1 MGATVKGLQE
11 LLDKLKK
18 NEDLT
23 PVKMIVKKHG
33 SQMHNKAVRLAPVGT
48 EASTGI
54 KGYKGGTLRRS
65 IQKSVFSGGLTVIVD
80 ATAEYSMYVEY
91 GTRYMQAQPFIRPA
105 YYGQVSKFINDIQ
118 KLMK

>member
-11 LLDKLKK
+11 LLNKLKK

-33 SQMHNKAVRLAPVGT
+33 SQMHNKAVRLAPVDT
-48 EASTGI
+48 
-54 KGYKGGTLRRS
+54 GTLRRS
-65 IQKSVFSGGLTVIVD
+65 VQKSVFSGGLTVVVD
-80 ATAEYSMYVEY
+80 VTAEYSMYVEY